1 MKLLGKVAVVTGGAS
16 GMGKA
21 TADLFLQEG
30 ASVVIADWNKEL
42 LPQVLGELQK
52 KYGADK
58 VIGQAANLGKEADIE
73 AMVRKA
79 VDQWGRLDIVVNCAG
94 VTTALK
100 KVMDIDRSEWDHTLG
115 INLTGSVLATKYAAR
130 QMMAQGQGG
139 KIVLISSGVSKP
151 IPTTGYADY
160 MVSKAGVNAFTTIA
174 ALELADHNIN
184 VNAIAPGTIQTGMIK
199 DYDLIPGLK
208 QLYAEATP
216 LKRLGEPEDIAAA
229 ALFFCSRDSDYITGQ
244 TLFIC
249 GGSTLRGADIYPLAK
264 DLREKSQTMEK
275 ERKLG

>member
-1 MKLLGKVAVVTGGAS
+1 MKLKGKVALITGGAS

-21 TADLFLQEG
+21 TADLFLKEG
-30 ASVVIADWNKEL
+30 ASVVLADWNKEL
-42 LPQVLGELQK
+42 LPQTTTGLKK
-52 KYGADK
+52 KYNAKK
-58 VIGQAANLGKEADIE
+58 VASLAANLGKPKDIE
-73 AMVRKA
+73 AMVRAA
-79 VDQWGRLDIVVNCAG
+79 VDNFKRLDILVNCGG

-100 KVMDIDRSEWDHTLG
+100 KVVDITPGQWEYTLR
-115 INLTGSVLATKYAAR
+115 INLTGTVMATKLAAR
-130 QMMAQGQGG
+130 QMIAQGQGG

-174 ALELADHNIN
+174 AYELAEHKIN
-184 VNAIAPGTIQTGMIK
+184 VNAIAPGTIQTGMLK

-208 QLYAEATP
+208 EAYASQTP
-216 LKRLGEPEDIAAA
+216 ALRLGEPEEIAAA
-229 ALFFCSRDSDYITGQ
+229 VLFLSSSDSDYIMGQ

-249 GGSTLRGADIYPLAK
+249 GGSTLRGANIYDLAK
-264 DLREKSQTMEK
+264 ELRKQSPTMEK